1 MTSQKP
7 TSDAQ
12 SAPDHEI
19 SDLAPQSR
27 EDLAAMMLRV
37 GTSGPE
43 LSPVQR
49 EIVDRV
55 IASRRL
61 ET

>member
-1 MTSQKP
+1 MTSPKP
-7 TSDAQ
+7 TSNAQ
-12 SAPDHEI
+12 STPDQEMT
-19 SDLAPQSR
+19 DPAPQSR

-43 LSPVQR
+43 LTPVQQ

-55 IASRRL
+55 IASGRL